1 MKKPARSLTE
11 SRKKPPVAFVSEHR
25 ARENITRKLD
35 ALRGLLDAGT
45 VSPEM
50 PTSLRRFNA
59 WTRSGSGDNLPL
71 FRNSNVTLSRYVEL
85 SQTAKVLVTAAKAAG
100 RPVPKAREIG
110 LARARE
116 RAALHQRIR
125 QIAEAELI
133 RARGENTRL
142 RAEIQALRAQS
153 KSMTEETARIREEY
167 EVALAALRSQHAEVV
182 RALRSKV
189 RLIRT

>member
-11 SRKKPPVAFVSEHR
+11 SRKKPSVAFVSEHR

-59 WTRSGSGDNLPL
+59 WTRSGSGDNFPL

-85 SQTAKVLVTAAKAAG
+85 
-100 RPVPKAREIG
+100 
-110 LARARE
+110 
-116 RAALHQRIR
+116 
-125 QIAEAELI
+125 
-133 RARGENTRL
+133 RL
-142 RAEIQALRAQS
+142 R
-153 KSMTEETARIREEY
+153 
-167 EVALAALRSQHAEVV
+167 
-182 RALRSKV
+182 
-189 RLIRT
+189 